1 MNYYQASKLIVDYN
15 HLVNTEFKGKTISAL
30 VIAPSDH
37 EGLDRLIYMVNQQL
51 HSPYSY
57 SKYPILD
64 VVIVFDYNQK
74 VKKHKL
80 DKISLKEILPHLK
93 TA

>member
-1 MNYYQASKLIVDYN
+1 MNYYQASKLIIDYN
-15 HLVNTEFKGKTISAL
+15 HLVNTEYKGKTISAL
-30 VIAPSDH
+30 VIAPEDH
-37 EGLDRLIYMVNQQL
+37 EGIDRLIYMVNQQL

-57 SKYPILD
+57 NKYPALD

-74 VKKHKL
+74 INKNKL
-80 DKISLKEILPHLK
+80 DKISLKEILPQLK

>member
-15 HLVNTEFKGKTISAL
+15 HLVNKEFKGKTISAL

-37 EGLDRLIYMVNQQL
+37 KGVDRLIHMVNQQL
-51 HSPYSY
+51 SSPFTYK
-57 SKYPILD
+57 KYEALD

-74 VKKHKL
+74 ISPNNL
-80 DKISLKEILPHLK
+80 DKISLKEILPLIS
-93 TA
+93 